1 MKLSVIF
8 LTSALMFFGFTAPDD
23 AWAQG
28 KVLLGQRHF
37 SDVSEKDTIPV
48 GKRRGSFTGVRV
60 KVIGAPVEFKRVVI
74 HFENGSKQVFEK
86 NRLLGKGDQ
95 TRVIDLE
102 GGARFI
108 DRVVFSYEA
117 RTRGWKGAEIK
128 LFGVR

>member
-8 LTSALMFFGFTAPDD
+8 LTSALMLLGFTVSDNV
-23 AWAQG
+23 WAQG
-28 KVLLGQRHF
+28 KVLLGERHV
-37 SDVSEKDTIPV
+37 SDASEKDTISV
-48 GKRRGSFTGVRV
+48 GKKRGAFTGMRV

-102 GGARFI
+102 GGERFV

-117 RTRGWKGAEIK
+117 RTRGWKGAKIK
-128 LFGVR
+128 LFGIR